1 MPTFC
6 MLLSSLSLM
15 FFLGLIAFEAWPI
28 GVLVLGVLV
37 VLVMALQFIVYGA
50 ISVVNI
56 VKGLRGFM
64 GGQ

>member
-15 FFLGLIAFEAWPI
+15 FFLGLVAFEAWPI
-28 GVLVLGVLV
+28 GVLVLGALV
-37 VLVMALQFIVYGA
+37 VLIMTLQFIVYGA

-56 VKGLRGFM
+56 VKGFRGFM